1 VTYVNSSMSWLGDA
15 SLFTSD
21 TPAAGG
27 LRRRIIALVIL
38 KVRSAYGA
46 APGRPPLGR
55 EPLGVQPTKN
65 QHDNPGRTHNIRF
78 LIVEDRP

>member
-1 VTYVNSSMSWLGDA
+1 MSWLGDA

-27 LRRRIIALVIL
+27 LRRGIIALKLIW
-38 KVRSAYGA
+38 AG
-46 APGRPPLGR
+46 PLGR

-65 QHDNPGRTHNIRF
+65 QHVNPGRTHNIRF